1 MNHDQLFL
9 SAFLPRAE
17 QIFLQPQPR
26 YSWNAIVDGARVA
39 RSNGGST
46 RFAAVGTNTFRGF
59 HTLDK
64 AQPGSASIFRGY
76 FLEQRAVLLSALNRI
91 ETPDGLHELASRI
104 CGELRARLAANI
116 KPHQL
121 TAYNKL
127 RKPVDLYL
135 AHLAAMAQELDAA
148 RSTLVPLLSLPLDS
162 QMFSL
167 RPPLDACPVLFA
179 DQELADYG
187 LNRQATFSAVR
198 KESSYRGLQ
207 AITRKRAQQLTA
219 IGERPFHSIYFD
231 LFWNDRH
238 RRWGGNLFETNP

>member
-1 MNHDQLFL
+1 MNHDQSFL
-9 SAFLPRAE
+9 NAFLPRAE

-26 YSWNAIVDGARVA
+26 YSWDAIVVGVRVA
-39 RSNGGST
+39 GSNGGYRS
-46 RFAAVGTNTFRGF
+46 FAAVGTNTFRGF

-64 AQPGSASIFRGY
+64 TQPGSASIFRGY
-76 FLEQRAVLLSALNRI
+76 FLEKRAALLSALERI
-91 ETPDGLHELASRI
+91 ETPDGLHDLANRV
-104 CGELRARLAANI
+104 CVELRTRLAANI

-135 AHLAAMAQELDAA
+135 AHLAAMAQELDDA
-148 RSTLVPLLSLPLDS
+148 RATLVPLLSLPLDS

-179 DQELADYG
+179 DRELADYG
-187 LNRQATFSAVR
+187 LNRQATFSAVQ
-198 KESSYRGLQ
+198 KESAYRGLQ
-207 AITRKRAQQLTA
+207 AIARERAQRLTA
-219 IGERPFHSIYFD
+219 IGERPFHPIYFD
-231 LFWNDRH
+231 LFWNDRY